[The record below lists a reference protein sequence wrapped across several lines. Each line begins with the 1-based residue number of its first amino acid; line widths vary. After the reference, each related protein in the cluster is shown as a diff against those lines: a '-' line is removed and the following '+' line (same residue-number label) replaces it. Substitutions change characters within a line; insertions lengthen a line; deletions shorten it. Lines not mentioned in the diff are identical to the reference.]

1 VLPLS
6 RSEPPALSSFRG
18 GPDDAWRAPLRP
30 TGETDSDGSTV
41 YELKASAPTSG
52 QFAYE
57 LRIYPVHEL
66 LSHPLEL
73 GLLKR
78 L

>member
-1 VLPLS
+1 LCS
-6 RSEPPALSSFRG
+6 FEHEPDG
-18 GPDDAWRAPLRP
+18 DTWRATLAPS
-30 TGETDSDGSTV
+30 GETDSDGSWIYVLDSTPP
-41 YELKASAPTSG
+41 SAG
-52 QFAYE
+52 QFSTE
-57 LRIYPVHEL
+57 IRIRPTHAL